1 MRFFSSGK
9 PSSRNLYLLT
19 GLGAS
24 VTTMAIILDNKVK
37 AEFSIHPPKLPWS
50 HKGPLDSLDHSS
62 IRRGYQVYKQVCSA
76 CHSMKFLAFRN
87 LVDIC
92 YTESEAKSMAEE
104 EQVVDGPNM
113 EGEMFTR
120 PGKLS
125 DYFPSPFANDAA
137 AAAANNGAVPPDMSF
152 ISLARHGKEDYIFH
166 LLTSYC
172 DPPAGME
179 LMEGQYFNP
188 YMLGG
193 SIAMAPPLYNDMI
206 EYDDGTPATISQ
218 MSKDVST
225 FLVWAASPEHDMR
238 KRMAI
243 KALSMLSLLAIFS
256 YYIKRHKWTVIK
268 SRQLVFTPTN
278 RVRD

>member
-1 MRFFSSGK
+1 MRFFTSRK
-9 PSSRNLYLLT
+9 PSLYLLT

-24 VTTMAIILDNKVK
+24 VTTMTAILDNKVK
-37 AEFSIHPPKLPWS
+37 AELSIHPPKLPWS
-50 HKGPLDSLDHSS
+50 HKGHLDSLDHSS

-76 CHSMKFLAFRN
+76 CHSMKYLAFRN

-92 YTESEAKSMAEE
+92 YTEEEAKSMAEE
-104 EQVVDGPNM
+104 EQVVDHNND
-113 EGEMFTR
+113 GEMITR
-120 PGKLS
+120 PGKLF

-179 LMEGQYFNP
+179 LLEGQYFNP

-206 EYDDGTPATISQ
+206 EYDDGTPATTSQ
-218 MSKDVST
+218 MAKDVST

-243 KALSMLSLLAIFS
+243 KAMSMLSLLAIFS

-278 RVRD
+278 RVRE

>member
-1 MRFFSSGK
+1 M
-9 PSSRNLYLLT
+9 
-19 GLGAS
+19 
-24 VTTMAIILDNKVK
+24 TTILDNKVK
-37 AEFSIHPPKLPWS
+37 AELSIHPPKLPWS

-92 YTESEAKSMAEE
+92 YTEEEAKSMAEE
-104 EQVVDGPNM
+104 EQVVDYNND
-113 EGEMFTR
+113 GEMITR
-120 PGKLS
+120 PGKLF

-218 MSKDVST
+218 MAKDIST

-243 KALSMLSLLAIFS
+243 KAMSMLSLLAIFS

-268 SRQLVFTPTN
+268 SRQLVFTPIN
-278 RVRD
+278 KVRE

>member
-37 AEFSIHPPKLPWS
+37 AELSIHPPKLPWS

-92 YTESEAKSMAEE
+92 YTEAEAKSMAEE

>member
-1 MRFFSSGK
+1 MRFFTA
-9 PSSRNLYLLT
+9 RNPFPRKFYLLT
-19 GLGAS
+19 GIGAG
-24 VTTMAIILDNKVK
+24 VTTMATILDNKVK
-37 AEFSIHPPKLPWS
+37 AELSIHPPNLPWS

-92 YTESEAKSMAEE
+92 YTEEEAKSMAEE
-104 EQVVDGPNM
+104 EQVVDYNND
-113 EGEMFTR
+113 GEMITR
-120 PGKLS
+120 PGKLF

-152 ISLARHGKEDYIFH
+152 ISLARKGGEDYIFH

-172 DPPAGME
+172 DPPSGME
-179 LMEGQYFNP
+179 LLEGQYFNP

-206 EYDDGTPATISQ
+206 EYGDGTPATISQ
-218 MSKDVST
+218 MAKDVST

-268 SRQLVFTPTN
+268 SRKLVFTPTK
-278 RVRD
+278 RVRE

>member
-1 MRFFSSGK
+1 MRFFKARK
-9 PSSRNLYLLT
+9 PSLYLLT

-24 VTTMAIILDNKVK
+24 VTTMATILDNKVK
-37 AEFSIHPPKLPWS
+37 AELSIHPPKLPWS

-92 YTESEAKSMAEE
+92 YTEEEAKSMAEE
-104 EQVVDGPNM
+104 EQVADYDND
-113 EGEMFTR
+113 GEMITR
-120 PGKLS
+120 PGKLF

-218 MSKDVST
+218 MAKDIST

-243 KALSMLSLLAIFS
+243 KAMSMLSLLAIFS

-268 SRQLVFTPTN
+268 SRQLVFTPIN
-278 RVRD
+278 KVRE

>member
-92 YTESEAKSMAEE
+92 YTEAEAKSMAEE

-120 PGKLS
+120 PGKLF